1 MRERKR
7 KQRKE
12 SNKQAKKYMLRFT
25 YIRLRCV
32 SVLRCLNGKHT
43 NIQSIYTY
51 ISAYILIWNLLIK
64 WEKNMMMMMMLM
76 HTRITTTPTTSKNS
90 YGRTYR
96 GIERYRVACFACS
109 CSQKTHTYTYSHRH
123 TKIEARE
130 KREKRSLVH
139 RKAHKLTHTSFAR
152 SLFLPNVVVC
162 VDDNDDDDDC
172 AVDIYRNWRVALKNE
187 ATDRISLHVYIY
199 IEREDIYR
207 YLPSICDL
215 LALAS
220 TLSRAR
226 AHFSHSHTLTS
237 LNIRQTINFVD
248 VSCNT
253 YQQQQ

>member
-152 SLFLPNVVVC
+152 SLFLPNVC

-172 AVDIYRNWRVALKNE
+172 AVDIYRNWRVALKVE
-187 ATDRISLHVYIY
+187 ATARISLWITCIY
-199 IEREDIYR
+199 IEREDIYIVIYPPFATCLR
-207 YLPSICDL
+207 L
-215 LALAS
+215 LQ
-220 TLSRAR
+220 LSLAR
-226 AHFSHSHTLTS
+226 ALTFRTRTHSRL
-237 LNIRQTINFVD
+237 
-248 VSCNT
+248 
-253 YQQQQ
+253 